1 MRTLLDCVHKIFAI
15 FFQIIG
21 VGILIGIL
29 IGLLFI
35 TIFAPVF

>member
-15 FFQIIG
+15 ILQIIG
-21 VGILIGIL
+21 VGILIGVL

-35 TIFAPVF
+35 TIFTPIF